1 MRCGYVEIVKTQLGC
16 PGVDLNLGDGDG
28 CSLLSLVAE
37 VGYGG
42 VVGVLWVCC
51 GYVVGM
57 LFNGAN
63 VDPNP
68 VEVDRQIPLLGLL
81 QVGRVEQ
88 GDDLAMG

>member
-16 PGVDLNLGDGDG
+16 LGVDLNLGDGDG
-28 CSLLSLVAE
+28 CSPLSLVPVA
-37 VGYGG
+37 
-42 VVGVLWVCC
+42 VGVLWACC

-68 VEVDRQIPLLGLL
+68 VEVDR
-81 QVGRVEQ
+81 
-88 GDDLAMG
+88 